1 MLENGLAIITQNSNH
16 YIDSREVAEIIGKDH
31 KNLLRDIRG
40 YIEIMANN
48 GKLKIEPSDF
58 FLENTYKSVQCKD
71 MPCYLLSKRGCEMVA
86 NKLTGEKGILFT
98 AAYVKRFNEMETREH
113 MTSVPKPA
121 QLSDYNAAARTI
133 VGTLKDANVPADR
146 IAVTVKRLYELSGIP
161 ISLDGM
167 IVRRG
172 YTACEIARYC
182 GMLSLNENP
191 HFLAMTAIIS
201 SLDVGDEHKTYI
213 PYFYGRNIRISVQY
227 DEYVINE
234 VRRWLVRYDYPCE
247 IYIGGKTYSVMY
259 EDDI

>member
-1 MLENGLAIITQNSNH
+1 MNELTIITKNNNH
-16 YIDSREVAEIIGKDH
+16 YIDSREVAEIVGKDH
-31 KNLLRDIRG
+31 KNLLRDIRN
-40 YIEIMANN
+40 YINIMEKSNE
-48 GKLKIEPSDF
+48 LKIEPVHF
-58 FLENTYKSVQCKD
+58 FIESTYKDNKGETRV
-71 MPCYLLSKRGCEMVA
+71 CYLLTKMGCESVA
-86 NKLTGEKGILFT
+86 HKMTGEKGILFT

-167 IVRRG
+167 ITKRG